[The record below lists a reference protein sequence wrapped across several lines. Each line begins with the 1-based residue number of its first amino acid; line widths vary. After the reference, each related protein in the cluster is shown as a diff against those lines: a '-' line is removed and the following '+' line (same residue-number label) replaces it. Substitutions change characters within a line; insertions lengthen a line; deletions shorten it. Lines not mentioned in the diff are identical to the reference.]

1 MESRCHLESHP
12 DSIKLT
18 AMILEKGHLYHI
30 YNQGNNRQRIFLERA
45 NYLFFLEKIRNHVL
59 PYADLLAWCLMPNH
73 FHLMVQV
80 NEEELPVLPSQGAT
94 PLGRDLESHPDLA
107 AGFDIQLQSQ
117 RDLGATG
124 QQTRSFQQSIGI
136 MLASYT
142 RAINKRNNWSGSL
155 FRKQTKAICLSCSKT
170 NVRAWVESQG
180 ITVINIQPLEMQYPN
195 VCFNYINFNPVKDHL
210 VKQCE
215 DWEFSSYAD
224 IKGLRNGKLINRAKI
239 EELGLVLL

>member
-1 MESRCHLESHP
+1 M
-12 DSIKLT
+12 
-18 AMILEKGHLYHI
+18 
-30 YNQGNNRQRIFLERA
+30 
-45 NYLFFLEKIRNHVL
+45 L

-80 NEEELPVLPSQGAT
+80 IEEEFPVLPGQGAT
-94 PLGRDLESHPDLA
+94 LTDSVASAVPSQGVALTGCDFKSCPDWA
-107 AGFDIQLQSQ
+107 
-117 RDLGATG
+117 ATG

-180 ITVINIQPLEMQYPN
+180 ITVINIQPPEMQYPN
-195 VCFNYINFNPVKDHL
+195 TCFNYINFNPVKDHL